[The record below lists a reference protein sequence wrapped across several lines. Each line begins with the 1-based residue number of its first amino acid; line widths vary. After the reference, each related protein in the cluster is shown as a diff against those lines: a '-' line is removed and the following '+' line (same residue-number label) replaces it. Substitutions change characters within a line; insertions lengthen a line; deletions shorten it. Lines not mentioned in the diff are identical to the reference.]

1 MNLAVAGGGTG
12 GHLFPGLAV
21 AELARERGAADH
33 IVFFGAER
41 GIESWAV
48 PKAGFEL
55 VAEKVHGIAGGS
67 AMAAVRSI
75 VEMAAA
81 ARRARH
87 QLRRRRV
94 DVVLGLGGYASAP
107 AVLAARSAGIPV
119 VLLEQ
124 NRRPGISNRALGYLA
139 TRVCTSFESTAAS
152 FPRGRSVCTGNPLRR
167 GFEKRPP
174 MDGRDLL
181 LVFGGSAGARSLNR
195 AMVGALADLAGDASF
210 LSTLPGG
217 RLPPIVHQVGRPFV
231 EEVEAAYAEAA
242 IEAEVTAFID
252 DMPSMYAR
260 ARLAVCRAGATSIAE
275 LIATG
280 TPSVLVPLAT
290 SAGDH
295 QTENAR
301 ELERGGAARLVADD
315 ADCARGLRAA
325 LSGLLGDSAALVSM
339 SDRAAAMGRPGAT
352 KRVLDLLVTL
362 ADGPSPLRV

>member
-1 MNLAVAGGGTG
+1 VKLAVAGGGTG

-21 AELARERGAADH
+21 AELAREKGVASEV
-33 IVFFGAER
+33 VFFGAER

-67 AMAAVRSI
+67 RLAALRSI
-75 VEMAAA
+75 GEMLGAALR
-81 ARRARH
+81 ARREI
-87 QLRRRRV
+87 RRRGI
-94 DVVLGLGGYASAP
+94 DVVIGLGGYASAP
-107 AVLAARSAGIPV
+107 AVLAARSAGVPV

-139 TRVCTSFESTAAS
+139 TRVCTSFESTASS
-152 FPRGRSVCTGNPLRR
+152 FPDGKSVCTGNPLRR
-167 GFEKRPP
+167 GFAVRPP
-174 MDGRDLL
+174 MAGRDLL

-195 AMVGALADLAGDASF
+195 AMVAALGRLSRDAALLAR
-210 LSTLPGG
+210 LPGG
-217 RLPPIVHQVGRPFV
+217 RLPPVVHQVGKPFV
-231 EEVEAAYAEAA
+231 DEVRAAYAEAGVLV
-242 IEAEVTAFID
+242 EVTAFID

-301 ELERGGAARLVADD
+301 ELERAGAAVLVADD
-315 ADCARGLRAA
+315 ELCARGLEQA
-325 LSGLLGDSAALVSM
+325 LTGLLGDDAALISM
-339 SDRAAAMGRPGAT
+339 ADRAAAMGRPGASE
-352 KRVLDLLVTL
+352 RVLDLVVAL
-362 ADGPSPLRV
+362 AGAGSRPRA